1 MALISPGV
9 EVTVVDESN
18 YLPAATASVPFIL
31 FSTAQNK
38 VSATGS
44 GVAAGTTAA
53 NAGKVYLVSSQRELV
68 SIFGNPF
75 FYKTSNGTPIDGYEL
90 NEYGLMAAYS
100 VLGVSN
106 RAYVMRSDVDL
117 SELTATVTRPT
128 GNPDNNTYW
137 LDLINTDWG
146 IFEWNQSTGAFTNKS
161 PIQITSTGDLDTG
174 IPKDSIGNI
183 GDYAVVTTNANN
195 PVYFKDSANG
205 WVLVGSDDWCDSW
218 PAVQGA
224 EANPTLINGN
234 SIIINGSTV
243 TLSGT
248 NLASLVSAIN
258 NAAITGVTAVASALG
273 KLELYAD
280 TSASSDGSTE
290 DGIIEISNGTGNIL
304 TLVGIAAGTYARP
317 ALQQSPHT
325 QVPRWRTS
333 DTTTRPTGSVWHKTT
348 AVNLGSDLVVKKFNS
363 TLGVFV
369 EQDAPLY
376 ENDQSALK
384 ALDPTTGGTLVP
396 QGATY
401 AQYDVSENDTFTVKI
416 FERLALGQTIV
427 TSDETS
433 PVFVINETFTI
444 QASAKN
450 SNTLTAAVTATLQ
463 GTGAEDF
470 VAAFLA
476 ANVENTTASVT
487 ADGAVQIRH
496 TQGGVIVLKD
506 TAGTPVADAGINTDL
521 TNVRTG
527 NNSDLIL
534 SNWVPLTYSASTSAP
549 DQNPANGRKWYY
561 SAVDQVDIM
570 IHDGSAWKGYRNVSN
585 DVRGFNLV
593 NTDPNGPQVGASEP
607 VEQSDET
614 ALVLGD
620 LWIDTSDLENY
631 PLIKRYSNV
640 DGVNQWVTIDNTD
653 QTTENGVLFAD
664 ARWDTDGTV
673 DPVSGALP
681 TIKSLLTSNYLDPD
695 APDEDL
701 YPAGTLLFNTRRS
714 GFVVK
719 EFRSDY
725 FNAVDFPDISLPTQK
740 NTWGTVSGNKSNG
753 SPYMGRQAVRSI
765 VVAAMKS
772 AIDTSIEIRE
782 EQRQFNLIATPGY
795 PELMVNMVSLNNER
809 NNTAFV
815 IGDTPLRLADDGNS
829 LLEWTSNNSGLGVPT
844 QDGLTITDS
853 YMGVFYPSCQTT
865 DLSGSTIVQP
875 PSHMMLRTIIRSDEV
890 AFPWLA
896 PAGIRRGIVDNA
908 TGIGYINSR
917 TGEFN
922 SVSIGQGTRDT
933 LYENRV
939 NPITFIPGTGIV
951 NYGNKTTQTAAT
963 ALDRINVAR
972 LVAFVR
978 GRLELIGK
986 QFVFEPNDKITR
998 DEIKNSIEG
1007 LMNDLLAKRGI
1018 YDYLVVCDTSNN
1030 TPDRI
1035 DRNELYVDVAIE
1047 PVKAVEFIYIPLRIQ
1062 NTGEISGG
1070 GAAA

>member
-117 SELTATVTRPT
+117 AELTATVTRPT

-333 DTTTRPTGSVWHKTT
+333 DTTPRPTGSVWHKTT

-416 FERLALGQTIV
+416 FERFALGQTIV

>member
-9 EVTVVDESN
+9 EVKVIDESN
-18 YLPAATASVPFIL
+18 YLPSATASVPFIL
-31 FSTAQNK
+31 LATAQNK
-38 VSATGS
+38 ASGTGT

-90 NEYGLMAAYS
+90 NEYGLMATYS

-106 RAYVMRSDVDL
+106 RAFVMRADVDL
-117 SELTATVTRPT
+117 SELTATVVRPT
-128 GNPDNNTYW
+128 GNPNNGTYW
-137 LDLINTDWG
+137 LDLRDTRWG
-146 IFEWNQSTGAFTNKS
+146 IFEWNQSTGSFTNKA
-161 PIQITSTGDLDTG
+161 PIAITSTSDLESG
-174 IPKDSIGNI
+174 VPKDSIGNI

-205 WVLVGSDDWCDSW
+205 WVLIGSDDWCNSW
-218 PAVQGA
+218 PTVQGS

-248 NLASLVSAIN
+248 NLSSLISAIN
-258 NAAITGVTAVASALG
+258 NAAITGVIAEASSVG

-280 TSASSDGSTE
+280 TNVSSDGSTY

-304 TLVGIAAGTYARP
+304 TLVGIVAGTYARP
-317 ALQQSPHT
+317 ALRQASHT

-333 DTTTRPTGSVWHKTT
+333 DTTPRPTGSVWHKTT
-348 AVNLGSDLVVKKFNS
+348 AVNLGSDLVVKRFNS
-363 TLGVFV
+363 TLGVFL

-376 ENDQSALK
+376 ENDQSALR
-384 ALDPTTGGTLVP
+384 ALEPTTGGTLVP
-396 QGATY
+396 QGSTY
-401 AQYDVSENDTFTVKI
+401 AQFDVGENDTFTVKI
-416 FERLALGQTIV
+416 FERLSLGQTIV
-427 TSDETS
+427 TSEETS
-433 PVFVINETFTI
+433 TTFVINETFTI
-444 QASAKN
+444 QASVKN
-450 SNTLTAAVTATLQ
+450 SNTLTSAVTATLQ
-463 GTGAEDF
+463 GTGVADF

-487 ADGAVQIRH
+487 TDGAVQIRH
-496 TQGGVIVLKD
+496 THGGVIVLKN
-506 TAGTPVADAGINTDL
+506 TAGTPVTDAGINTDL
-521 TNVRTG
+521 INVRAG
-527 NNSDLIL
+527 NSSDLIL
-534 SNWVPLTYSASTSAP
+534 SNWVPLTYSADESAP
-549 DQNPANGRKWYY
+549 DQNPFNGRKWYY
-561 SAVDQVDIM
+561 SVVDQCDIM
-570 IHDGSAWKGYRNVSN
+570 IHDGSTWKGYRNVNN

-607 VEQSDET
+607 VEQSDGT

-620 LWIDTSDLENY
+620 LWIDTGDLENY
-631 PLIKRYSNV
+631 PVIYRYINAN
-640 DGVNQWVTIDNTD
+640 GVNQWVAVDNSD

-664 ARWDTDGTV
+664 ARWDTTGTV
-673 DPVSGALP
+673 DPVSGAFP

-695 APDEDL
+695 APDDAL

-725 FNAVDFPDISLPTQK
+725 FNSLDFPDINLPTEK
-740 NTWGTVSGNKSNG
+740 NTWVTVSGNKSNG

-772 AIDTSIEIRE
+772 MIDTSTEIRE
-782 EQRQFNLIATPGY
+782 EQRQFNLIAAPAY
-795 PELMVNMVSLNNER
+795 PELMVNMVALNNER
-809 NNTAFV
+809 NNTAFIV
-815 IGDTPLRLADDGNS
+815 GDTPLRLGDDGNS
-829 LLEWTSNNSGLGVPT
+829 LLEWTSNNSGLGVST

-853 YMGVFYPSCQTT
+853 YMGVFYPSGQTT

-875 PSHMMLRTIIRSDEV
+875 PSHMILRTIIRSDEV
-890 AFPWLA
+890 SFPWLA

-908 TGIGYINSR
+908 TAIGYIDSR
-917 TGEFN
+917 TGEFVST
-922 SVSIGQGTRDT
+922 SVGQGTRDT

-951 NYGNKTTQTAAT
+951 NYGNKTTQTAFT

-972 LVAFVR
+972 LVAFIR

-1018 YDYLVVCDTSNN
+1018 YDYLVICDNSNN

-1062 NTGEISGG
+1062 NTGAISGG
-1070 GAAA
+1070 GGGG